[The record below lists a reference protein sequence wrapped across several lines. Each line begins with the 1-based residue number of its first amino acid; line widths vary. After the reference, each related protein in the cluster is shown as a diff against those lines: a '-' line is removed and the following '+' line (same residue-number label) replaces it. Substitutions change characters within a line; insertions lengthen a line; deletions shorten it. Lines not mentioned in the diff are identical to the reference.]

1 MIVAFSVA
9 PSGQPADAEHLPGDA
24 DTASV
29 HRAVAAAVAVVR
41 ASGLPHRT
49 SSMFTEI
56 EGEWD
61 EVMEVVRAA
70 VDAVSPYG
78 SRVSLVLKADIR
90 PGHTGE
96 LDGKLERL
104 ESALAEDEGRRAA
117 PAPSSGDPRR
127 PLLHLPPPLRPAA
140 TPAPASRLDL
150 DPIWTKPQVDF
161 PETPKYSKSFYFH
174 SMCPC
179 S

>member
-9 PSGQPADAEHLPGDA
+9 PSGQPADSAHLPGDA

-56 EGEWD
+56 EGDWD
-61 EVMEVVRAA
+61 EVMEVVRGA
-70 VDAVSPYG
+70 VDAVSSYG

-90 PGHTGE
+90 PGHSGE

-104 ESALAEDEGRRAA
+104 EAALAEDGNGDAA
-117 PAPSSGDPRR
+117 DAR
-127 PLLHLPPPLRPAA
+127 
-140 TPAPASRLDL
+140 
-150 DPIWTKPQVDF
+150 
-161 PETPKYSKSFYFH
+161 
-174 SMCPC
+174 
-179 S
+179 